1 MMMFLKIAAVVTLI
15 VILTVVLALCK
26 VANKGEE

>member
-15 VILTVVLALCK
+15 VFITFVSEFCK
-26 VANKGEE
+26 AANKGED